1 MTITPNNAVILRD
14 GQEVTVTLDEIQKGD
29 IVICKPGEKIAVDG
43 EITDGTTHINESFI
57 TGESVPVKREK
68 GSKVIAGSINYEGT
82 IKYKAEKIGKE
93 STVSEIIRLVTQAT
107 NTKAPIAKIADKI
120 SVFYS

>member
-1 MTITPNNAVILRD
+1 MSITPNHAIIERE
-14 GQEVTVTLDEIQKGD
+14 GKEETVTLDEIKKGD

-43 EITDGTTHINESFI
+43 EVIEGVTHINESFI

-82 IKYKAEKIGKE
+82 IKYKAEKNRKKN
-93 STVSEIIRLVTQAT
+93 QQYQ
-107 NTKAPIAKIADKI
+107 K
-120 SVFYS
+120 